1 MIIILPAYNEW
12 NNLTNMLPK
21 LVRQYRVLVVDDGST
36 DNTASVAQA
45 MGADVVIHSVN
56 KGLGRSLY
64 DGFVWAAENNEDV
77 IITMDADNTMDTGL
91 IPQMADLVK
100 DGFDL
105 VIASRYQKGAVVKN
119 VPAYRKVM
127 SITAS
132 YICRVVFNLPVK
144 DYSSGYRA
152 YSGKAVKKAIKRY
165 GYGFITSS
173 GFDCQIE
180 ILRKLKPFITNVCEI
195 PIKLD
200 YAPKA
205 GHSSFNFGKTLKGY
219 SKQLIYAVKERF
231 RQPPA
236 SRSRKVSD
244 LPADAGTKGGKNA
257 V

>member
-1 MIIILPAYNEW
+1 MLIILPAYNEG
-12 NNLTNMLPK
+12 NNLANMLPQ
-21 LVRQYRVLVVDDGST
+21 LIERYNVLVIDDGST
-36 DNTASVAQA
+36 DNTASVAKA
-45 MGADVVIHSVN
+45 MGANVIIHPTN

-64 DGFVWAAENNEDV
+64 DGFVWAAKNNEDV
-77 IITMDADNTMDTGL
+77 IITMDADNTMDTSL

-100 DGFDL
+100 NGFDL
-105 VIASRYQKGAVVKN
+105 VIASRYQKGAVVEN

-132 YICRVVFNLPVK
+132 YICRAAFKLPVN

-152 YSGKAVKKAIKRY
+152 YSGKAVKKAIKHY
-165 GYGFITSS
+165 GWGFITSS

-180 ILRKLKPFITNVCEI
+180 ILRKLKPFITNACEI
-195 PIKLD
+195 PIRLD

-219 SKQLIYAVKERF
+219 SKQLVYAVKERF
-231 RQPPA
+231 RKSQSA
-236 SRSRKVSD
+236 QSRKVSH
-244 LPADAGTKGGKNA
+244 LSANASTKGGKNA